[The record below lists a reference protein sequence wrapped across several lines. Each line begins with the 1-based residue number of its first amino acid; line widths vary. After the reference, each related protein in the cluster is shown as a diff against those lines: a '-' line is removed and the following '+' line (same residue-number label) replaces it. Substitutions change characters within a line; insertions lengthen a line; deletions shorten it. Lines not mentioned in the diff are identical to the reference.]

1 MRIMA
6 RKPSKRSITS
16 TGCIRTFFF
25 SSTHTNLHFYR
36 QQEVLLSDFNERV
49 TIRGIDDDGYLQVRS
64 KSNPDKIFSIGDDGN
79 TFDMMK
85 GLIRHKY

>member
-1 MRIMA
+1 MA
-6 RKPSKRSITS
+6 LKASEGNITS
-16 TGCIRTFFF
+16 IGCIRMFISIQSCEMQILF
-25 SSTHTNLHFYR
+25 SR

-49 TIRGIDDDGYLQVRS
+49 TIRGIDEDGYLQVRS
-64 KSNPDKIFSIGDDGN
+64 KTNPDKIFSIGDDGN